1 MGAGDW
7 SDPGRDPT
15 RLVPPYAMPGGR
27 ARPVLAPEQLELEAL
42 VATTSLG
49 ETSAPT
55 LTSEQQSIVLLC
67 RDILSIAEV
76 SAHLNVLLGVA
87 RVLVGDMAA
96 EGLITLH
103 RPTSMG
109 ARPDLTLL
117 ERVLYGLRTM

>member
-1 MGAGDW
+1 
-7 SDPGRDPT
+7 
-15 RLVPPYAMPGGR
+15 MPGGR